1 MDENLIFAEEQFRR
15 SMVLIH
21 SNNEREIVLNIV
33 LYCTALCSHSSSPWR
48 VISGFLN
55 FDVIF

>member
-33 LYCTALCSHSSSPWR
+33 LYCTARSHSSSPWR